1 MLSFGQVG
9 APGMV
14 ACSAAAAAGAA
25 TAAAATGPLWV
36 QNGATAANGKGR
48 TPEPEN
54 GVTRGAPRA
63 SAEPEQG
70 GNIRMFPRRFCLFLA
85 CSLCPFVRLVSS
97 YLAHTMSLLPI
108 CLLSVAHALK
118 LCSLIFASCLSALPH
133 LYTFALPPSPPLFVA
148 PSFDVYSR
156 KNGDTLFPTK
166 GRPPITVD
174 LDCLRPL
181 FNLPQP
187 EAARTVNSLSHA
199 HK

>member
-1 MLSFGQVG
+1 MLSFGQMG

-25 TAAAATGPLWV
+25 AAAAATGPLWA
-36 QNGATAANGKGR
+36 QNGARAANGKGR

-70 GNIRMFPRRFCLFLA
+70 GNIRMFPRR
-85 CSLCPFVRLVSS
+85 
-97 YLAHTMSLLPI
+97 
-108 CLLSVAHALK
+108 
-118 LCSLIFASCLSALPH
+118 
-133 LYTFALPPSPPLFVA
+133 
-148 PSFDVYSR
+148 

-187 EAARTVNSLSHA
+187 EAARKVNYLSHA